1 MIRMKADGVRCSV
14 GIQSIMRLLP
24 PLDIRQIC
32 RCRELASIRYLP
44 DNAIC
49 TQRELIMVALSDLV
63 FYFLIID
70 LHAKNAMLSLRRPV
84 YEYLSNIINCIL
96 RWMLFLLTSSFG
108 LPEMY
113 IPRCPPNSIPPSV
126 PCATVLASRFVA
138 CIPGMHSG
146 TSSRMVP
153 MGSETFLVRAT
164 IRLNPESQLHMT
176 SRDLSTSAPS
186 LREAA
191 L

>member
-1 MIRMKADGVRCSV
+1 MKADEVRCCV

-70 LHAKNAMLSLRRPV
+70 LHAKHAVLSFRPPV
-84 YEYLSNIINCIL
+84 YEYSSNIINYIL
-96 RWMLFLLTSSFG
+96 RWILFLLTSSFG

-126 PCATVLASRFVA
+126 PLRN
-138 CIPGMHSG
+138 IPCFSI
-146 TSSRMVP
+146 R
-153 MGSETFLVRAT
+153 
-164 IRLNPESQLHMT
+164 RLNSWNAFRYQLKNGSHGF
-176 SRDLSTSAPS
+176 
-186 LREAA
+186 
-191 L
+191 